1 MSRAMNIEATR
12 EAVIAMCAK
21 HKAAI
26 SAIEDLSP
34 TGTRVV
40 LLNGDDAATVAKAF
54 KGKTIEG
61 AVIRAPRR
69 LKSMR

>member
-1 MSRAMNIEATR
+1 MSRAMNIEASR

-21 HKAAI
+21 HNAKI
-26 SAIEDLSP
+26 SAIEDLHP

-40 LLNGDDAATVAKAF
+40 LLNGDDAALVAKAF
-54 KGKTIEG
+54 KSKRIEG
-61 AVIRAPRR
+61 AVTRAPRR